1 MGGVHGISVGL
12 SFMGGKDTDAQVLS
26 YAFAYE
32 QHSLRR
38 LEPQY
43 LKNAE
48 AIPFIAEA
56 MQGYNKGGMKKH

>member
-1 MGGVHGISVGL
+1 MGGIHSISVGL
-12 SFMGGKDTDAQVLS
+12 SFIGGKNTDAQILS
-26 YAFAYE
+26 YAYAYE

-43 LKNAE
+43 LKNAQ

-56 MQGYNKGGMKKH
+56 MKGFDQGLWKT